1 MLCGVWLV
9 VAPFALRYGA
19 TRHSA
24 LNDVVAGGITFLV
37 GLIESVSVEHRPM
50 KTA

>member
-1 MLCGVWLV
+1 MLCRVWLV
-9 VAPFALRYGA
+9 VAPFVLHYGA

-24 LNDVVAGGITFLV
+24 MNDVVVGGATFLI
-37 GLIESVSVEHRPM
+37 GLIETVSTEHRPM